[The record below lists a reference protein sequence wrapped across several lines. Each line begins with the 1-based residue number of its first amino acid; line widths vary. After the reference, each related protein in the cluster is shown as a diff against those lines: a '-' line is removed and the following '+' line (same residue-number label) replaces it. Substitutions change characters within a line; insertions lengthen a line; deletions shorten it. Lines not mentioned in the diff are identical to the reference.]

1 MREGVGF
8 PAHQDIFVPSGA
20 QERAMSQFIQN
31 LMEHPEALVMAVAF
45 AAVAAYFTSRPG
57 N

>member
-1 MREGVGF
+1 
-8 PAHQDIFVPSGA
+8 
-20 QERAMSQFIQN
+20 MSQFIQN